1 MTIKRIVF
9 QRLNLD
15 LLPRGEYISGVP
27 KDAPRSLY
35 YFELGDLSMSFKFDE
50 LPSDIVSFIRGLFE
64 IWNGLFLLGDH
75 HSVQQADD

>member
-9 QRLNLD
+9 HRLNLD

-35 YFELGDLSMSFKFDE
+35 YFEFDQLGVLSMSLKFDE

-64 IWNGLFLLGDH
+64 IWNGLFL
-75 HSVQQADD
+75 